1 MLGILLGIVR
11 QRMTTFRSHEMVV
24 GSIRPTRSL
33 PSSTRSTR
41 SAPQLPLGA
50 DASGDPFD
58 PDRVLETL
66 DRHGVEYLPSASL
79 AARVHGAERQT
90 SDVDGVP
97 NTTVENLERMAAA
110 LVELDGRLRVGG
122 MSDEEARSLPVTIDA
137 ETLLN
142 FGSSTWMTDA
152 GPLDLLV
159 ELRDR
164 DGGRHDFVDL
174 SARAVGYEVGD
185 LTVLLASLDDI
196 VASKEFAGRDKDR
209 DALPELNEL
218 LRRQQSS

>member
-1 MLGILLGIVR
+1 
-11 QRMTTFRSHEMVV
+11 
-24 GSIRPTRSL
+24 
-33 PSSTRSTR
+33 
-41 SAPQLPLGA
+41 
-50 DASGDPFD
+50 
-58 PDRVLETL
+58 
-66 DRHGVEYLPSASL
+66 
-79 AARVHGAERQT
+79 
-90 SDVDGVP
+90 
-97 NTTVENLERMAAA
+97 MAAA

-159 ELRDR
+159 EVRDR
-164 DGGRHDFVDL
+164 DGGRRDFVDL
-174 SARAVGYEVGD
+174 SARAVRYEVGD
-185 LTVLLASLDDI
+185 FTVLLASLDDI